1 MRLKQLQIQNF
12 RNLESVDLNPTEGV
26 NLIVG
31 KNASGKT
38 SLLEAIYYLSHLRS
52 FRTKNFSDIV
62 QREKEHLQLIANIS
76 TNSDLNV
83 PLGIL
88 RSKNSLEIRANR
100 KAVKKAAE
108 ITSQF
113 PVIAIH
119 PDSYQLITGSPSER
133 RSYLDWGVFHVE
145 QGFFKA
151 WQRYKVA
158 LSQRNAAL
166 KMRQNKKYCMSWDK
180 ELIIAADI
188 IDKLRNTYFDNL
200 LPILQEKVKQ
210 FFPNTVIEFEYRRG
224 WSKDLELTSILEN
237 NIEKD
242 QNKGFTYSGPHR
254 ADLVIKVDG
263 YSAQTGISRGQ
274 QKLLVALLRLS
285 QAIHYSEH
293 SNKHC
298 VLLYDDLAAELDR
311 TRKEQVL
318 SVLAEMKIQLFL
330 TSIEENQLDLSS
342 WEKQRMFHVE
352 HGVVNTIQDRKS

>member
-12 RNLESVDLNPTEGV
+12 RNLEKVELNPIEGV
-26 NLIVG
+26 NLIIG
-31 KNASGKT
+31 QNASGKT

-52 FRTKNFSDIV
+52 FRSKHFSDIV
-62 QREKEHLQLIANIS
+62 QRNKERLQLIATIS
-76 TNSDLNV
+76 AAKDQNT

-88 RSKNSLEIRANR
+88 RSKNELEIRINR
-100 KAVKKAAE
+100 KTITKAAE
-108 ITSQF
+108 VTSQF

-119 PDSYQLITGSPSER
+119 PDSYLLITGSPSER

-151 WQRYKVA
+151 WQRYRTA
-158 LSQRNAAL
+158 LNQRNAAL
-166 KMRQNKKYCMSWDK
+166 KMRQSQKFCMTWDK
-180 ELIIAADI
+180 ELILAAEV
-188 IDKLRNTYFDNL
+188 IDKLRNRYFVSL

-210 FFPNTVIEFEYRRG
+210 FFPGAEIEFEYKRG
-224 WSKDLELTSILEN
+224 WPKDTPLNTVLES
-237 NIEKD
+237 NIDKD
-242 QNKGFTYSGPHR
+242 RNKGFTYSGPHR

-263 YSAQTGISRGQ
+263 YSAQNGISRGQ

-285 QAIHYSEH
+285 QAIHYSTH

-311 TRKEQVL
+311 DKREQVL
-318 SVLAEMKIQLFL
+318 SVLSEMKVQIFL

-342 WEKQRMFHVE
+342 WSDQRMFHVE
-352 HGVVNTIQDRKS
+352 QGVVNVIQD